1 MECPRCGSENPD
13 NKNFCGDCGASL
25 RVRCQFCGEQAMAGA
40 ASCSRCGAALVPR
53 SLVPRSDAADVPAP
67 AENRLWPDLDA
78 ERRQLTVLI
87 CDLVGSTALSAQL
100 DPEDF
105 RAVIAAYNRCIAQVV
120 TRFDG
125 LIARYSGDGV
135 LAYFGFPQAHEDDA
149 EQAICAGLALVEAV
163 ADLQTQR
170 GVALSVRIG
179 VATGTVIAGDRI
191 GEGAAQEQ
199 AIFGEPPHLAA
210 RLQAVAEPGMVVIC
224 ANTQR
229 LAAGHFKYHDLGAI
243 PLKGLAAPVQVWQ
256 VLRRS
261 RVESRFEARQSATF
275 QRPIGRDKEL
285 DLLMQKWRQAQQ
297 GEGQV
302 VVVTGEPGIG
312 KSHVAMALQALVEAE
327 PHTRLRYFCSP
338 HHVNSVLYPVLV
350 QLDRATGFARDGV
363 PAERLAKLKTLFADA
378 LIDEE
383 SLFLLADLLSVP
395 LDPGLPRADLS
406 AQQRKEKPLAALLA
420 QGFALAAK
428 LPVLVIFEDVHWSDP
443 TSLALLSLFVEQ
455 AAQAQM
461 LFVIT
466 SRPEFSPPWSE
477 RPYITTLALG
487 RLNRRDGS
495 ALAQRVAGRN
505 LLPGPV
511 TGEILA
517 RADGVPLFI
526 EELTKGLLESGFL
539 EPRQGRYVLTQPLPT
554 NAIPTTLQGL
564 FLTRLDRLGPAKEV
578 AQTGAAIGRE
588 FSYEL
593 LSRVVTLPREQ
604 LDEAFAQLMKAE
616 LLSCRGEA
624 SQAVYTFTHAL
635 VRDAAYAGL
644 LRDRR
649 LPLHAA
655 IAQALEQFWPVVV
668 ETQPETLA
676 RHLTE
681 AHRFERAAIYWL
693 KAGRLAEQRS
703 AHVEAIAHLEQG
715 IAAVAELSAGAERD
729 RLELDLQL
737 VLGPCMIAT
746 QGPAAKAAVATFSR
760 ARELC
765 ARLDDPPECLHVM
778 FWLATAA
785 VIRGELIRANETVID
800 LKEAARAQGDR
811 PALLNARRGHGMIL
825 LFLGRLAD
833 AIEETEAALALFEES
848 DEAER
853 LAARAAGQD
862 AGAAALAL
870 LSWALWLRGDV
881 DAAVDRINAALARAD
896 AVEHPHTRAY
906 VRYYA
911 AVLHALRGENAI
923 ALTHADGCL
932 ALSEEHGF
940 HQWQGLARAVRGIC
954 IASENAR
961 SDAFDVVTDAVGAY
975 RNAGYHLGIT
985 SLLVL
990 LCPVLLLRGQ
1000 MVNASEVIEQ
1010 GLAIAERNGEQV
1022 FLAELYRLK
1031 AQAMLADLDK
1041 EASLEAPTLLR
1052 RALSIAVE
1060 QGARSLAL
1068 RVAAD
1073 LATIFV
1079 DQGRRDEA
1087 INLLAPIHA
1096 AMREGSKTRD
1106 LRRAEALLGRP
1117 E

>member
-1 MECPRCGSENPD
+1 MECQRCGAESPD

-25 RVRCQFCGEQAMAGA
+25 RVRCRHCGEQSLAGA
-40 ASCSRCGAALVPR
+40 ATCSRCGVTLLQPTDPAGVQ
-53 SLVPRSDAADVPAP
+53 AP
-67 AENRLWPDLDA
+67 AASPMRQDADA

-105 RAVIAAYNRCIAQVV
+105 RAVIAAYNHCIAHVI

-135 LAYFGFPQAHEDDA
+135 LAYFGFPRAHEDDA
-149 EQAICAGLALVEAV
+149 EQAISAGLALVEAV
-163 ADLQTQR
+163 AELGMQR

-191 GEGAAQEQ
+191 GAGAAQEQ

-210 RLQAVAEPGMVVIC
+210 RLQAAAEPGMVVIC

-229 LAAGHFKYHDLGAI
+229 LAAGHFEYRDRGRTA
-243 PLKGLAAPVQVWQ
+243 LKGLAAPVQVWQ

-261 RVESRFEARQSATF
+261 RVESRFEARQGSKF
-275 QRPIGRDKEL
+275 RRPIGRDKEL
-285 DLLMQKWRQAQQ
+285 ELLMQKWRQAQQ

-312 KSHVAMALQALVEAE
+312 KSHVAMALQALVEPEA
-327 PHTRLRYFCSP
+327 HTRLRYFCSP
-338 HHVNSVLYPVLV
+338 HHINSVLYPVLG
-350 QLDRATGFARDGV
+350 QLERAAAFARGDT
-363 PAERLAKLKTLFADA
+363 PAEKLAKLKGLFAQVS
-378 LIDEE
+378 IDEE
-383 SLFLLADLLSVP
+383 SLFLVADLLSVP
-395 LDPGLPRADLS
+395 LDPSLPRANLS
-406 AQQRKEKPLAALLA
+406 AQQRKEKTLAALVARGLA
-420 QGFALAAK
+420 MAAR
-428 LPVLVIFEDVHWSDP
+428 LPVLFIFEDVHWSDP
-443 TSLALLSLFVEQ
+443 TSLELLRLGVEQ
-455 AAQAQM
+455 AAVSRM

-466 SRPEFSPPWSE
+466 SRPELLPPMPD
-477 RPYITTLALG
+477 RPHLTTLALR
-487 RLNRRDGS
+487 RLNRRDAS
-495 ALAQRVAGRN
+495 ALAQRVAGQC

-511 TGEILA
+511 TAEILA

-526 EELTKGLLESGFL
+526 EELTKGLLESGFVQQ
-539 EPRQGRYVLTQPLPT
+539 RQGRYVLMRPLPT
-554 NAIPTTLQGL
+554 GAIPTTLQGL
-564 FLTRLDRLGPAKEV
+564 FLARFDRLGPAKEV

-588 FSYEL
+588 FSYDL
-593 LSRVVTLPREQ
+593 LSRVVTLSREQ
-604 LDEAFAQLMKAE
+604 LDDALAQLIKAE
-616 LLSCRGEA
+616 LLSCRGE
-624 SQAVYTFTHAL
+624 SQQAVYTFTHAL

-655 IAQALEQFWPVVV
+655 IAGALEQSWPSVV
-668 ETQPETLA
+668 ETQPETVA
-676 RHLTE
+676 RHFTE
-681 AHRFERAAIYWL
+681 AHRFDCAAMYWL
-693 KAGRLAEQRS
+693 RAGRLAEQRS
-703 AHVEAIAHLEQG
+703 AHIEAIAHLQQG
-715 IAAVAELSAGAERD
+715 IAAVAELPAGAARD
-729 RLELDLQL
+729 RRELDLQL

-765 ARLDDPPECLHVM
+765 ARLGDPPECLHVM

-800 LKEAARAQGDR
+800 LKDAARLQGDH
-811 PALLNARRGHGMIL
+811 PALLNAQRGHGMIL
-825 LFLGRLAD
+825 LFLGRLAE
-833 AIEETEAALALFEES
+833 AIAEAEAALALFEAS
-848 DEAER
+848 NEAER

-870 LSWALWLRGDV
+870 LSWALWLRGDA

-923 ALTHADGCL
+923 ALAHADHCI
-932 ALSEEHGF
+932 ALSKEHGF
-940 HQWQGLARAVRGIC
+940 RQWQGLARAVRGIC
-954 IASENAR
+954 IAGENER
-961 SDAFDVVTDAVGAY
+961 SDAFDVVTDAMSAY
-975 RNAGYHLGIT
+975 RKEGYHLGIT

-1000 MVNASEVIEQ
+1000 TASALDVIEQ
-1010 GLAIAERNGEQV
+1010 GLDIAERNGEQI
-1022 FLAELYRLK
+1022 FLAELYRMK
-1031 AQAMLADLDK
+1031 AQALLADLDE
-1041 EASLEAPTLLR
+1041 EAALEAPALLH
-1052 RALSIAVE
+1052 RALSIATG

-1073 LATIFV
+1073 LAKIYF
-1079 DQGRRDEA
+1079 DQGRRAEA
-1087 INLLAPIHA
+1087 IDLLAPIHA
-1096 AMREGSKTRD
+1096 AMREGSNTSD
-1106 LRRAEALLGRP
+1106 LRRAEALLGTP

>member
-1 MECPRCGSENPD
+1 MRCPRCGGENPD
-13 NKNFCGDCGASL
+13 NKNYCGDCGASL
-25 RVRCQFCGEQAMAGA
+25 QARCQFCGEQTTAGA
-40 ASCSRCGAALVPR
+40 AVCSACGAVLAQ
-53 SLVPRSDAADVPAP
+53 RSDAAGVQAP
-67 AENRLWPDLDA
+67 AANLMRPDFDA

-105 RAVIAAYNRCIAQVV
+105 RAVIAAYNHCIAQVI

-163 ADLQTQR
+163 AELRTQS
-170 GVALSVRIG
+170 GVTLSVRIG
-179 VATGTVIAGDRI
+179 IATGTVIAGDRI
-191 GEGAAQEQ
+191 GEGVAQEQ

-210 RLQAVAEPGMVVIC
+210 RLQAVAEPGVVVIC

-229 LAAGHFKYHDLGAI
+229 LAAGHFEYRDLGAI
-243 PLKGLAAPVQVWQ
+243 PLKGLVAPVRVWQ

-261 RVESRFEARQSATF
+261 KVQSRFEARQSTRF
-275 QRPIGRDKEL
+275 RRPIGRDKEL
-285 DLLMQKWRQAQQ
+285 DLLMQRWRRVRQ

-312 KSHVAMALQALVEAE
+312 KSHVAMALQAMLRAE

-338 HHVNSVLYPVLV
+338 HHINSVLYPVIG
-350 QLDRATGFARDGV
+350 QLERAAGFVPDDA
-363 PAERLAKLKTLFADA
+363 PAEKLAKLRKLFADVSG
-378 LIDEE
+378 DEE
-383 SLFLLADLLSVP
+383 SMFLLADLLSVP
-395 LDPGLPRADLS
+395 LDPGWPRADLS
-406 AQQRKEKPLAALLA
+406 AQQRKEKTLAALLA
-420 QGFALAAK
+420 QGVALAAN
-428 LPVLVIFEDVHWSDP
+428 LPVLVIFEDVHWGDP
-443 TSLALLSLFVEQ
+443 TSLELLGLGVEQ
-455 AAQAQM
+455 AVQMRM

-466 SRPEFSPPWSE
+466 ARPEFSPPWPD
-477 RPYITTLALG
+477 RPHMTTLALS

-511 TGEILA
+511 TNEILT

-526 EELTKGLLESGFL
+526 EELTKGLLESDFL
-539 EPRQGRYVLTQPLPT
+539 QQREGRYVLTRPLPT
-554 NAIPTTLQGL
+554 GAIPTTLQGL
-564 FLTRLDRLGPAKEV
+564 LLARLDRLGAAKEV

-588 FSYEL
+588 FPYEL
-593 LSRVVTLPREQ
+593 LSQVVALPQDR
-604 LDEAFAQLMKAE
+604 LDEAIEQLMTAE
-616 LLSCRGEA
+616 LLVCRGERP
-624 SQAVYTFTHAL
+624 QAVYTFTHAL

-649 LPLHAA
+649 LPLHGA
-655 IAQALEQFWPVVV
+655 IAHALEQSWPIVV

-681 AHRFERAAIYWL
+681 AHRFDRAATYWL

-703 AHVEAIAHLEQG
+703 AHIEAIAHFRQG
-715 IAAVAELSAGAERD
+715 IAAVEELPAGAERD

-737 VLGPCMIAT
+737 ALGPCMIAT
-746 QGPAAKAAVATFSR
+746 QGPAEKAAVATFSR

-800 LKEAARAQGDR
+800 LKEAARAQDDR

-825 LFLGRLAD
+825 LFLGRLAE
-833 AIEETEAALALFEES
+833 AIAETEAALALFAES

-862 AGAAALAL
+862 AGAAAFAL
-870 LSWALWLRGDV
+870 LSWALWLRGDA

-911 AVLHALRGENAI
+911 AVLHALRGETAI
-923 ALTHADGCL
+923 ALSHAEHCL

-940 HQWQGLARAVRGIC
+940 RQWQGLGRAVRGIC
-954 IASENAR
+954 LAGENPR
-961 SDAFDVVTDAVGAY
+961 SDAFNVVTDAVSAY

-1000 MVNASEVIEQ
+1000 TDKALEVIEQ
-1010 GLAIAERNGEQV
+1010 GFAIAERNGEQV

-1031 AQAMLADLDK
+1031 AQAVLADVD
-1041 EASLEAPTLLR
+1041 EDAAREAPTLLR
-1052 RALSIAVE
+1052 RALGIANE

-1073 LATIFV
+1073 LATIFF
-1079 DQGRRDEA
+1079 DQGRPDEA
-1087 INLLAPIHA
+1087 IDLLAPIHA
-1096 AMREGSKTRD
+1096 AMREGSSTSD
-1106 LRRAEALLGRP
+1106 LRRAEALLGGP